1 MGAYGLQTHI
11 WNNNWKTVLLMA
23 DKELAHVS
31 STLVKQI
38 VSLADDEE
46 LSHFVP
52 PTVIAEL
59 RSKMKRGKVKKK

>member
-1 MGAYGLQTHI
+1 MMLANRQLDPGI
-11 WNNNWKTVLLMA
+11 ETVLLMA

-38 VSLADDEE
+38 VALADDEE

-52 PTVIAEL
+52 KTVIAEL
-59 RSKMKRGKVKKK
+59 RAKQKRAKPTKKKS